1 MTTSPL
7 LTLTAA
13 AALSGIAARTLKA
26 ACKSGRLPA
35 TKFGR
40 AWAVTE
46 AALWAWVRNP
56 AAHKPGPKSNGAT
69 K

>member
-13 AALSGIAARTLKA
+13 AALSGYGARTLKA
-26 ACKSGRLPA
+26 ACRSGRLSA

-56 AAHKPGPKSNGAT
+56 AAHKPGPKANG

>member
-7 LTLTAA
+7 LTLRDAYIV
-13 AALSGIAARTLKA
+13 SGISPRTLKA

-46 AALWAWVRNP
+46 AALWNWVRNP
-56 AAHKPGPKSNGAT
+56 AAHKPGPKA